1 MRKHRQRIMKAK
13 NSHRERERLIRVNG
27 WLRSTVIT
35 ELSPLPHS
43 KNMNPVEHFATPSST
58 DAPSS
63 YLQGARYAWSQMDLT
78 PDQSVMSNP
87 EEATETVAQHKFV
100 RDLIPGGDLIL
111 AVGPHRTLLRVASAF
126 LCEISPVFA
135 VMFGPNFEEGD
146 RLRNRQPGD
155 PEMVLELPDD
165 DPLAFD
171 NTILVLYGSDPSTQD
186 CDPDDIQKI
195 SILVDK
201 YDMVS
206 RFAFASVYW
215 FAKYAW
221 ADDPEETW
229 QLTTAAYW
237 MQNPDAF
244 FTFSKKLVKQLQPS
258 HLSYVTSMPD
268 KVLGLRLCLAIEEQR
283 VHKLANEV
291 KGKGLCLYC
300 FGRTNHGFTS
310 RVKGSR
316 PRSSTKGPLDL
327 DDDPL
332 LSPQQATPQRVVT
345 HRNRISSPHPRSSTA
360 TPVSQLGEARPKD
373 FSFLLRPEIYH
384 PLTPLNVPVAF
395 RNPQKQPNPEAPIEE
410 LLASGHFRAAAI
422 AAVQELT
429 GSGASGGI
437 NPTDSKRIFEL
448 LYTRLACLTLIDA
461 TPLAAQEV
469 KALEDLNDIRRYVDE
484 TTGEHLV
491 PWELRVLNVRLQSL
505 GFGDYRRAVMSYHD
519 LAREARDRISKAAA
533 QHDNSAR
540 ELWKARLYD
549 LGIQVAGALIE
560 LEDLTGAA
568 HHLSTLRDRGDGK
581 MALTKALLWLHLG
594 DVESARSCARQAME
608 NDENVEKL
616 ILALCDMADAEYETA
631 LEAWKE
637 LKESLDDEMV
647 GVNTAVCLLYLGR
660 IQEGRAILEGL
671 VDSGLSSHTLL
682 FNLSTM
688 YELCTER
695 HKNLKLKLTERVAGL
710 EASTAGWEK
719 TNSDFKL

>member
-1 MRKHRQRIMKAK
+1 
-13 NSHRERERLIRVNG
+13 
-27 WLRSTVIT
+27 
-35 ELSPLPHS
+35 
-43 KNMNPVEHFATPSST
+43 
-58 DAPSS
+58 
-63 YLQGARYAWSQMDLT
+63 
-78 PDQSVMSNP
+78 MSNP

-268 KVLGLRLCLAIEEQR
+268 KVLGLRLC
-283 VHKLANEV
+283 
-291 KGKGLCLYC
+291 
-300 FGRTNHGFTS
+300 
-310 RVKGSR
+310 SR

-395 RNPQKQPNPEAPIEE
+395 RNPQKQPNPEALIEE

-484 TTGEHLV
+484 TTGEHMV

>member
-1 MRKHRQRIMKAK
+1 M
-13 NSHRERERLIRVNG
+13 
-27 WLRSTVIT
+27 
-35 ELSPLPHS
+35 SPIEP
-43 KNMNPVEHFATPSST
+43 FAAPSNT
-58 DAPSS
+58 NTALSS
-63 YLQGARYAWSQMDLT
+63 YLKGARYAWSQMDLN
-78 PDQSVMSNP
+78 PDQSVMSSP
-87 EEATETVAQHKFV
+87 EEAIETVAQPRFV

-146 RLRNRQPGD
+146 RLRSRQPGD

-171 NTILVLYGSDPSTQD
+171 YTILVLYGSNPSTQD
-186 CDPDDIQKI
+186 CDPEDIQKI

-201 YDMVS
+201 YDLVS
-206 RFAFASVYW
+206 RFTFASVYW

-258 HLSYVTSMPD
+258 YLSYVTGMPD
-268 KVLGLRLCLAIEEQR
+268 KELGLRLCLAIEEQR
-283 VHKLANEV
+283 VHELTNEV
-291 KGKGLCLYC
+291 KAKGLCLYC
-300 FGRTNHGFTS
+300 FRRAKLGFTS

-332 LSPQQATPQRVVT
+332 LSPQQATTPQRVVT

-360 TPVSQLGEARPKD
+360 TPVSQLGEVRPKD

-384 PLTPLNVPVAF
+384 PLTPLNIPVAF
-395 RNPQKQPNPEAPIEE
+395 RNPQKQPDPEAPIEE

-637 LKESLDDEMV
+637 LKETLDDEMV

-671 VDSGLSSHTLL
+671 VESGLSSHTLL

-719 TNSDFKL
+719 TNGDFKL

>member
-1 MRKHRQRIMKAK
+1 MSEPQRTGSQGHSRNK
-13 NSHRERERLIRVNG
+13 S
-27 WLRSTVIT
+27 IT
-35 ELSPLPHS
+35 
-43 KNMNPVEHFATPSST
+43 KT
-58 DAPSS
+58 
-63 YLQGARYAWSQMDLT
+63 
-78 PDQSVMSNP
+78 
-87 EEATETVAQHKFV
+87 
-100 RDLIPGGDLIL
+100 
-111 AVGPHRTLLRVASAF
+111 
-126 LCEISPVFA
+126 
-135 VMFGPNFEEGD
+135 
-146 RLRNRQPGD
+146 
-155 PEMVLELPDD
+155 
-165 DPLAFD
+165 
-171 NTILVLYGSDPSTQD
+171 
-186 CDPDDIQKI
+186 
-195 SILVDK
+195 
-201 YDMVS
+201 
-206 RFAFASVYW
+206 
-215 FAKYAW
+215 
-221 ADDPEETW
+221 
-229 QLTTAAYW
+229 
-237 MQNPDAF
+237 
-244 FTFSKKLVKQLQPS
+244 
-258 HLSYVTSMPD
+258 
-268 KVLGLRLCLAIEEQR
+268 
-283 VHKLANEV
+283 
-291 KGKGLCLYC
+291 
-300 FGRTNHGFTS
+300 
-310 RVKGSR
+310 R

-332 LSPQQATPQRVVT
+332 LSPPQPAPKRT
-345 HRNRISSPHPRSSTA
+345 SSLTQRNRLSSPHPRSSTG
-360 TPVSQLGEARPKD
+360 TPVSQLGETKPKD

-410 LLASGHFRAAAI
+410 LLANGHFRAAAI

-437 NPTDSKRIFEL
+437 NPTDSKKIFEL

-469 KALEDLNDIRRYVDE
+469 KAMEDLNDIRRYVDE

-491 PWELRVLNVRLQSL
+491 PWELRILNVRLQSL

-519 LAREARDRISKAAA
+519 LAREARERITKAAA

-540 ELWKARLYD
+540 ELWKARLHD

-568 HHLSTLRDRGDGK
+568 QHLSTLRDRGDGK

-594 DVESARSCARQAME
+594 DVDSARACARLAVE
-608 NDENVEKL
+608 NDENAEKL
-616 ILALCDMADAEYETA
+616 ILALCDMADSEYESA

-637 LKESLDDEMV
+637 LKETMDDEMV

-660 IQEGRAILEGL
+660 IQEGRAVLEGL

-695 HKNLKLKLTERVAGL
+695 HKNMKIKLTERVACM
-710 EASTAGWEK
+710 EASAAGWEK

>member
-1 MRKHRQRIMKAK
+1 
-13 NSHRERERLIRVNG
+13 
-27 WLRSTVIT
+27 
-35 ELSPLPHS
+35 
-43 KNMNPVEHFATPSST
+43 MNPVEHFATPSST

-291 KGKGLCLYC
+291 KGKGL
-300 FGRTNHGFTS
+300 
-310 RVKGSR
+310 SR

>member
-1 MRKHRQRIMKAK
+1 MC
-13 NSHRERERLIRVNG
+13 
-27 WLRSTVIT
+27 
-35 ELSPLPHS
+35 
-43 KNMNPVEHFATPSST
+43 PVGHFATPSNTDTTCSST
-58 DAPSS
+58 PS
-63 YLQGARYAWSQMDLT
+63 QDARYGWSQMDLNE
-78 PDQSVMSNP
+78 QVIVQNS
-87 EEATETVAQHKFV
+87 EESTETLGSPQYV

-111 AVGPHRTLLRVASAF
+111 AIGRPGRKLFRVSSSF

-135 VMFGPNFEEGD
+135 VMFGPSFEEGN
-146 RLRNRQPGD
+146 RLSSRQPGD

-165 DPLAFD
+165 DVIGFENAFF
-171 NTILVLYGSDPSTQD
+171 VLYGADPSTQD
-186 CDPDDIQKI
+186 FDSDDIQRVA
-195 SILVDK
+195 ILADK

-206 RFAFASVYW
+206 RFAFASAYW

-237 MQNPDAF
+237 LQNSDAF
-244 FTFSKKLVKQLQPS
+244 FTFSKKLVKQLQTS
-258 HLSYVTSMPD
+258 HLSHVAGMHD

-283 VHKLANEV
+283 VYKLVNNV
-291 KGKGLCLYC
+291 KAKGL
-300 FGRTNHGFTS
+300 
-310 RVKGSR
+310 SR

-332 LSPQQATPQRVVT
+332 LSPQQTTPQRVIP

-360 TPVSQLGEARPKD
+360 TPVSQLGEAKAKD

-429 GSGASGGI
+429 GSGAGGGI

-484 TTGEHLV
+484 ITGEHLV
-491 PWELRVLNVRLQSL
+491 PWELRVLHVRLQSL

-540 ELWKARLYD
+540 ELWKARLHD

-560 LEDLTGAA
+560 LEDVTGAA
-568 HHLSTLRDRGDGK
+568 HHLNTLRDRGDGK

-594 DVESARSCARQAME
+594 DVDSARACARQATA

-660 IQEGRAILEGL
+660 LQEGRAILEGL

-695 HKNLKLKLTERVAGL
+695 HKNLKVRLSERVAGL
-710 EASTAGWEK
+710 EGSTAGWEK

>member
-1 MRKHRQRIMKAK
+1 MY
-13 NSHRERERLIRVNG
+13 
-27 WLRSTVIT
+27 
-35 ELSPLPHS
+35 HS
-43 KNMNPVEHFATPSST
+43 DTQPSSQ
-58 DAPSS
+58 D
-63 YLQGARYAWSQMDLT
+63 ARYAWSNLSLRMLNLHQSLNENV
-78 PDQSVMSNP
+78 DQPAAV
-87 EEATETVAQHKFV
+87 Q
-100 RDLIPGGDLIL
+100 DLIPGGDLIL
-111 AVGPHRTLLRVASAF
+111 AVGPSRTLFRISSSF

-135 VMFGPNFEEGD
+135 VMFGPNFEEGH
-146 RLRNRQPGD
+146 RLRSMQSD
-155 PEMVLELPDD
+155 TEMVLELPDD
-165 DPLAFD
+165 DAQVFS
-171 NTILVLYGSDPSTQD
+171 NTIRVLYGADPVTKDYEPAEVQ
-186 CDPDDIQKI
+186 QMAV
-195 SILVDK
+195 LVDK
-201 YDMVS
+201 YNMIS
-206 RFAFASVYW
+206 RFTFASAFW
-215 FAKYAW
+215 FSKYTCT
-221 ADDPEETW
+221 DDPEETW
-229 QLTTAAYW
+229 QLATAAFW
-237 MQNPDAF
+237 LQNSEAF
-244 FTFSKKLVKQLQPS
+244 FSFSKKLVKQVQVS
-258 HLSYVTSMPD
+258 HLSYVAGMPD
-268 KVLGLRLCLAIEEQR
+268 KILGLRLCLAVEEQR
-283 VHKLANEV
+283 VHMLP
-291 KGKGLCLYC
+291 GRDPLRKGLLI
-300 FGRTNHGFTS
+300 
-310 RVKGSR
+310 
-316 PRSSTKGPLDL
+316 LM
-327 DDDPL
+327 
-332 LSPQQATPQRVVT
+332 
-345 HRNRISSPHPRSSTA
+345 I
-360 TPVSQLGEARPKD
+360 SQLGEAKPKD

-395 RNPQKQPNPEAPIEE
+395 RNPQKQPDPEAPIEE

-437 NPTDSKRIFEL
+437 NPTDSKKIFEL

-469 KALEDLNDIRRYVDE
+469 KALEDLNDIRKYVDE

-519 LAREARDRISKAAA
+519 LAREARERISKAAA

-568 HHLSTLRDRGDGK
+568 HHLNTLRDRGDGK

-594 DVESARSCARQAME
+594 DADSARDCARQAME
-608 NDENVEKL
+608 NDENAEKL

-637 LKESLDDEMV
+637 LKESMDDEMV

-695 HKNLKLKLTERVAGL
+695 HKNLKTKLTERVAGM
-710 EASTAGWEK
+710 EASAAGWEK

>member
-1 MRKHRQRIMKAK
+1 MWAMKTSS
-13 NSHRERERLIRVNG
+13 NGHRELERFIRVKG
-27 WLRSTVIT
+27 WLGTTLVI
-35 ELSPLPHS
+35 ELSPLSDS
-43 KNMNPVEHFATPSST
+43 KNMCPVDHFATTSST
-58 DAPSS
+58 DTPSS
-63 YLQGARYAWSQMDLT
+63 SSLQGARYAWSQTDLT
-78 PDQSVMSNP
+78 SDQPVMANP
-87 EEATETVAQHKFV
+87 EEATETVAQHRFV

-111 AVGPHRTLLRVASAF
+111 AVGPHRTLFRVASAF

-135 VMFGPNFEEGD
+135 VMFGPNFEEGN
-146 RLRNRQPGD
+146 RLRSRQPED

-186 CDPDDIQKI
+186 CDPEDIQRI

-206 RFAFASVYW
+206 RFIFASVYW

-244 FTFSKKLVKQLQPS
+244 FTFSKKLVKQMQPS
-258 HLSYVTSMPD
+258 HLSHVASMPD
-268 KVLGLRLCLAIEEQR
+268 KMLGLRLCLAIEEQR
-283 VHKLANEV
+283 VHTLANEV
-291 KGKGLCLYC
+291 KAKGLCLYC
-300 FGRTNHGFTS
+300 FGRTKVGFTS
-310 RVKGSR
+310 PR

-332 LSPQQATPQRVVT
+332 LSPQQPAPQRVAT

-360 TPVSQLGEARPKD
+360 TPVSQLGEAKPKD

-469 KALEDLNDIRRYVDE
+469 KALEDLNDIRK
-484 TTGEHLV
+484 
-491 PWELRVLNVRLQSL
+491 VLNVRLQSL

-540 ELWKARLYD
+540 ELWKARLHD

-594 DVESARSCARQAME
+594 DVDSARSCARQAME

-710 EASTAGWEK
+710 DASTAGWEK

>member
-1 MRKHRQRIMKAK
+1 
-13 NSHRERERLIRVNG
+13 
-27 WLRSTVIT
+27 
-35 ELSPLPHS
+35 
-43 KNMNPVEHFATPSST
+43 
-58 DAPSS
+58 
-63 YLQGARYAWSQMDLT
+63 
-78 PDQSVMSNP
+78 MSNP

-268 KVLGLRLCLAIEEQR
+268 KVLGLRLC
-283 VHKLANEV
+283 
-291 KGKGLCLYC
+291 
-300 FGRTNHGFTS
+300 
-310 RVKGSR
+310 SR

>member
-1 MRKHRQRIMKAK
+1 MRKQRQRIMKAK

-35 ELSPLPHS
+35 ELSPPPHS
-43 KNMNPVEHFATPSST
+43 KNMKPVEHFATPSST
-58 DAPSS
+58 DTPSS

-283 VHKLANEV
+283 VHKFANEV
-291 KGKGLCLYC
+291 KEKGLCLYC

-395 RNPQKQPNPEAPIEE
+395 RNPQKQPNPEALIEE

-469 KALEDLNDIRRYVDE
+469 KALEDLNDIR
-484 TTGEHLV
+484 
-491 PWELRVLNVRLQSL
+491 RVLNVRLQSL

>member
-1 MRKHRQRIMKAK
+1 M
-13 NSHRERERLIRVNG
+13 
-27 WLRSTVIT
+27 
-35 ELSPLPHS
+35 
-43 KNMNPVEHFATPSST
+43 SS
-58 DAPSS
+58 
-63 YLQGARYAWSQMDLT
+63 
-78 PDQSVMSNP
+78 P
-87 EEATETVAQHKFV
+87 EEANDTVAQHRFV
-100 RDLIPGGDLIL
+100 RDMIPGGDLIL
-111 AVGPHRTLLRVASAF
+111 AVGPHRTLLRVASTF

-146 RLRNRQPGD
+146 RLRSRQPGD

-171 NTILVLYGSDPSTQD
+171 NTILVLYGSNPSTQD
-186 CDPDDIQKI
+186 CDPKDIQKI
-195 SILVDK
+195 SILADK
-201 YDMVS
+201 YDLVS
-206 RFAFASVYW
+206 RFTFASVYW

-258 HLSYVTSMPD
+258 HLSYVAGMPD
-268 KVLGLRLCLAIEEQR
+268 KELGLRLCLAIEEQR
-283 VHKLANEV
+283 VHKLTNEV
-291 KGKGLCLYC
+291 KAKGL
-300 FGRTNHGFTS
+300 
-310 RVKGSR
+310 SR

-332 LSPQQATPQRVVT
+332 LSPQQATTPQRVVT
-345 HRNRISSPHPRSSTA
+345 HRNRISSPLPRSSTA
-360 TPVSQLGEARPKD
+360 TPVSQLGEARPKN

-437 NPTDSKRIFEL
+437 DPTDSKRIFEL

-519 LAREARDRISKAAA
+519 LAREARDRISKAAS

-631 LEAWKE
+631 LEAWTE
-637 LKESLDDEMV
+637 LKESLNDEMV

-671 VDSGLSSHTLL
+671 VESGLSSHTLL

>member
-1 MRKHRQRIMKAK
+1 MCP
-13 NSHRERERLIRVNG
+13 VNG
-27 WLRSTVIT
+27 
-35 ELSPLPHS
+35 P
-43 KNMNPVEHFATPSST
+43 F
-58 DAPSS
+58 D
-63 YLQGARYAWSQMDLT
+63 QGNASIPFYQLARYAWSNMNLGLIQPLKQEADQPLAKN
-78 PDQSVMSNP
+78 PDQQIV
-87 EEATETVAQHKFV
+87 E
-100 RDLIPGGDLIL
+100 DLIPGGDLIL
-111 AVGPHRTLLRVASAF
+111 AVGPERRLLGVSSSF

-135 VMFGPNFEEGD
+135 VMFGPNFEEGH
-146 RLRNRQPGD
+146 RLRSTQPED
-155 PEMVLELPDD
+155 SEMVLELPDD
-165 DPLAFD
+165 NAQAFC
-171 NTILVLYGSDPSTQD
+171 NTIRVLYGADPATAD
-186 CDPDDIQKI
+186 FEPAEIHKI
-195 SILVDK
+195 TIVVDK
-201 YDMVS
+201 YDMIP
-206 RFAFASVYW
+206 RFTFASTYW
-215 FAKYAW
+215 FTKYSW
-221 ADDPEETW
+221 TDDPEETW

-244 FTFSKKLVKQLQPS
+244 FNFSKKLIKQLQTS
-258 HLSYVTSMPD
+258 HLSHVDNMPD
-268 KVLGLRLCLAIEEQR
+268 KMLGLKLCLAIEEQR
-283 VHKLANEV
+283 VHKLI
-291 KGKGLCLYC
+291 
-300 FGRTNHGFTS
+300 H
-310 RVKGSR
+310 SR

-332 LSPQQATPQRVVT
+332 LSPPQPTPQRSSSIT
-345 HRNRISSPHPRSSTA
+345 QRNRLSSPHPRSSTA
-360 TPVSQLGEARPKD
+360 TPVSQLGEAKPKD

-395 RNPQKQPNPEAPIEE
+395 RNPQRQPNPEAPVEE
-410 LLASGHFRAAAI
+410 LVASGHFRAAAI

-437 NPTDSKRIFEL
+437 NPTNSKRIFEL

-469 KALEDLNDIRRYVDE
+469 KAMEDLNDIRKYVDE

-491 PWELRVLNVRLQSL
+491 PWELRVLNIRLQSL

-519 LAREARDRISKAAA
+519 LAREARERITKAAA

-540 ELWKARLYD
+540 EIWKARLHD

-568 HHLSTLRDRGDGK
+568 QHLNTLQDRGDGK

-594 DVESARSCARQAME
+594 DVDSARDCARQAVGS
-608 NDENVEKL
+608 DENVEKL
-616 ILALCDMADAEYETA
+616 ILALCDMADSEYESA
-631 LEAWKE
+631 LDAWKE
-637 LKESLDDEMV
+637 LKETMDDEMV

-660 IQEGRAILEGL
+660 IQEGRTVLEEL

-695 HKNLKLKLTERVAGL
+695 HKNMKIKLTERIAGM
-710 EASTAGWEK
+710 EASAAGWEK
-719 TNSDFKL
+719 TNNDFKL

>member
-1 MRKHRQRIMKAK
+1 MK
-13 NSHRERERLIRVNG
+13 
-27 WLRSTVIT
+27 
-35 ELSPLPHS
+35 
-43 KNMNPVEHFATPSST
+43 PVEHFATPSST
-58 DAPSS
+58 DTPSS

-221 ADDPEETW
+221 ADDPEETC
-229 QLTTAAYW
+229 
-237 MQNPDAF
+237 
-244 FTFSKKLVKQLQPS
+244 KKLVKQLQPS

-283 VHKLANEV
+283 VHKFANEV
-291 KGKGLCLYC
+291 KEKGLCLYC

-484 TTGEHLV
+484 TTGEHMV

>member
-1 MRKHRQRIMKAK
+1 MLIGRCSPVFVKRNVTHLLLRYTD
-13 NSHRERERLIRVNG
+13 SHRERERLIRVNG

-35 ELSPLPHS
+35 ELSPLPNS

-58 DAPSS
+58 DTPSS

-469 KALEDLNDIRRYVDE
+469 KALEDLNDIRR
-484 TTGEHLV
+484 
-491 PWELRVLNVRLQSL
+491 VLNVRLQSL

-660 IQEGRAILEGL
+660 IQEGRAILEDL

>member
-1 MRKHRQRIMKAK
+1 
-13 NSHRERERLIRVNG
+13 
-27 WLRSTVIT
+27 
-35 ELSPLPHS
+35 
-43 KNMNPVEHFATPSST
+43 
-58 DAPSS
+58 
-63 YLQGARYAWSQMDLT
+63 MDLT
-78 PDQSVMSNP
+78 PEQSVMSSP
-87 EEATETVAQHKFV
+87 EEANETVAQSRFV
-100 RDLIPGGDLIL
+100 RDLISGGDLIL
-111 AVGPHRTLLRVASAF
+111 AVGPHRTLLRVSSAF
-126 LCEISPVFA
+126 LCEISPVFS
-135 VMFGPNFEEGD
+135 VMFGPNFEEGE
-146 RLRNRQPGD
+146 RLRNRQTGD

-171 NTILVLYGSDPSTQD
+171 NTILALYGSNPSTQD
-186 CDPDDIQKI
+186 CDPEDIQKI
-195 SILVDK
+195 SILADK
-201 YDMVS
+201 YDLVS
-206 RFAFASVYW
+206 RFTFASVYW

-258 HLSYVTSMPD
+258 HLSYVAGIPD
-268 KVLGLRLCLAIEEQR
+268 KELGLRLC
-283 VHKLANEV
+283 
-291 KGKGLCLYC
+291 
-300 FGRTNHGFTS
+300 
-310 RVKGSR
+310 SR

-332 LSPQQATPQRVVT
+332 LSPQQATTPQRVIT
-345 HRNRISSPHPRSSTA
+345 HRNRISSPHPRSSTG
-360 TPVSQLGEARPKD
+360 TPVSQLGEARPKE

-395 RNPQKQPNPEAPIEE
+395 RNPQKQPDPEAPIEE

-519 LAREARDRISKAAA
+519 LAREARDRISKAAS

-581 MALTKALLWLHLG
+581 MMLTKALLWLHLG
-594 DVESARSCARQAME
+594 DVESARSCARQAIE

-637 LKESLDDEMV
+637 LQESLDDEMV

-660 IQEGRAILEGL
+660 IQEGRATLEGL
-671 VDSGLSSHTLL
+671 VESGLSSHTLL

>member
-1 MRKHRQRIMKAK
+1 
-13 NSHRERERLIRVNG
+13 
-27 WLRSTVIT
+27 
-35 ELSPLPHS
+35 
-43 KNMNPVEHFATPSST
+43 
-58 DAPSS
+58 
-63 YLQGARYAWSQMDLT
+63 
-78 PDQSVMSNP
+78 MSNP

-229 QLTTAAYW
+229 QLITAAYW

-268 KVLGLRLCLAIEEQR
+268 KVLGLRLC
-283 VHKLANEV
+283 
-291 KGKGLCLYC
+291 
-300 FGRTNHGFTS
+300 
-310 RVKGSR
+310 SR

>member
-1 MRKHRQRIMKAK
+1 MK
-13 NSHRERERLIRVNG
+13 
-27 WLRSTVIT
+27 
-35 ELSPLPHS
+35 
-43 KNMNPVEHFATPSST
+43 PVEHFATPSST
-58 DAPSS
+58 DTPSS

-283 VHKLANEV
+283 VHKFANEV
-291 KGKGLCLYC
+291 KEKGLCLYC

-395 RNPQKQPNPEAPIEE
+395 RNPQKQPNPEALIEE

-469 KALEDLNDIRRYVDE
+469 KALEDLNDIR
-484 TTGEHLV
+484 
-491 PWELRVLNVRLQSL
+491 RVLNVRLQSL

>member
-1 MRKHRQRIMKAK
+1 
-13 NSHRERERLIRVNG
+13 
-27 WLRSTVIT
+27 
-35 ELSPLPHS
+35 
-43 KNMNPVEHFATPSST
+43 MNPVEHFAIPSST
-58 DAPSS
+58 DTPSS

-291 KGKGLCLYC
+291 KGKGLCLSC

-310 RVKGSR
+310 RVKGC
-316 PRSSTKGPLDL
+316 K
-327 DDDPL
+327 
-332 LSPQQATPQRVVT
+332 
-345 HRNRISSPHPRSSTA
+345 NR
-360 TPVSQLGEARPKD
+360 K
-373 FSFLLRPEIYH
+373 YH
-384 PLTPLNVPVAF
+384 
-395 RNPQKQPNPEAPIEE
+395 
-410 LLASGHFRAAAI
+410 
-422 AAVQELT
+422 
-429 GSGASGGI
+429 
-437 NPTDSKRIFEL
+437 
-448 LYTRLACLTLIDA
+448 
-461 TPLAAQEV
+461 
-469 KALEDLNDIRRYVDE
+469 
-484 TTGEHLV
+484 
-491 PWELRVLNVRLQSL
+491 
-505 GFGDYRRAVMSYHD
+505 
-519 LAREARDRISKAAA
+519 
-533 QHDNSAR
+533 
-540 ELWKARLYD
+540 
-549 LGIQVAGALIE
+549 
-560 LEDLTGAA
+560 
-568 HHLSTLRDRGDGK
+568 
-581 MALTKALLWLHLG
+581 
-594 DVESARSCARQAME
+594 
-608 NDENVEKL
+608 
-616 ILALCDMADAEYETA
+616 
-631 LEAWKE
+631 
-637 LKESLDDEMV
+637 
-647 GVNTAVCLLYLGR
+647 
-660 IQEGRAILEGL
+660 
-671 VDSGLSSHTLL
+671 
-682 FNLSTM
+682 
-688 YELCTER
+688 
-695 HKNLKLKLTERVAGL
+695 
-710 EASTAGWEK
+710 
-719 TNSDFKL
+719 

>member
-1 MRKHRQRIMKAK
+1 MK
-13 NSHRERERLIRVNG
+13 
-27 WLRSTVIT
+27 
-35 ELSPLPHS
+35 
-43 KNMNPVEHFATPSST
+43 PVEHFATPSST
-58 DAPSS
+58 DTPSS

-268 KVLGLRLCLAIEEQR
+268 KVLGLRLCW
-283 VHKLANEV
+283 H
-291 KGKGLCLYC
+291 
-300 FGRTNHGFTS
+300 S
-310 RVKGSR
+310 RNKSITKTR

-395 RNPQKQPNPEAPIEE
+395 RNPQKQPNPEALIEE

-484 TTGEHLV
+484 TTGEHMV